1 MKSIRITLYII
12 SGLALLSILLIN
24 FNCSPEKEPPPVQVE
39 KEEPVKIISKAPTE
53 ASVGREYVYQVE
65 IKGTPVF
72 KWKLVDGPNGMGV
85 DQGGKLTLPA
95 ASTKEGSHKV
105 KIKVSNIAGSKLYED
120 TQTFTLQIKKKK
132 GKEGKKQKKKIA
144 IPVSVT
150 IRDKPK
156 KPDASDKGKT
166 QKVPIDTKEFA
177 KGKTEDKKEPVKTDA
192 DKKDAIKEQKLAKA
206 VKDKSEDKKEPVK
219 TDADKKDAIKE
230 QKLAKAVKDKSEDK
244 KEPVK
249 TDADKKDAIK
259 EQKLAKAVKDKSED
273 KKESVKTDADKKDA
287 IKEQKLAKAVKDKSE
302 YKKEPVK
309 TDADKKDAIK
319 EQKLAKAVKDKSED
333 KKEPVKTD
341 ADKKDAIREQKLAKA
356 VKDKSEDKK
365 EPVRNDNVKKD
376 TANESKQKKILKQK
390 TEKQKK
396 EMKDFVFKIKLEG
409 WSFEEFC
416 EWTRKKNL
424 KILLTDNI
432 AEENLEVILDSPDNL
447 DAKKSKWDRN
457 YSVKVA
463 RVKNLPP
470 GQNGW
475 IDYELDLCDKLG
487 VNGHELLLVF
497 PVQFLYDLLLDAKA
511 YYHDN
516 IATPDIEFEKGAGN
530 VMFNISKDNYMINIL
545 EMGNTR

>member
-244 KEPVK
+244 KE
-249 TDADKKDAIK
+249 
-259 EQKLAKAVKDKSED
+259 
-273 KKESVKTDADKKDA
+273 SVKTDADKKDA
-287 IKEQKLAKAVKDKSE
+287 IK
-302 YKKEPVK
+302 
-309 TDADKKDAIK
+309 
-319 EQKLAKAVKDKSED
+319 
-333 KKEPVKTD
+333 
-341 ADKKDAIREQKLAKA
+341 EQKLAKA